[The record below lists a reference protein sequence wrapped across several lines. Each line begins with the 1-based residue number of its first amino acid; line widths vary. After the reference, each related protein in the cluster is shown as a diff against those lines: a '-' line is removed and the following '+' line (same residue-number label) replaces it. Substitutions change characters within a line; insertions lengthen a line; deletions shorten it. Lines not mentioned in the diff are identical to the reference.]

1 MDFIEAAVYTTTEG
15 IEPVTGVLLQLGVNG
30 FVVEDSQDFMEFLED
45 KNSHWDYVDDSLMA
59 LKDQETCVKV
69 YIAKNSQGAE
79 QLENI
84 RSELCRLK
92 SEDPEGDFW
101 TSGALSDRRERRG
114 TGQQLESL
122 FQPFPVGKRLVV
134 KPTWEQY
141 DNPENRLILEIDP
154 SSSFGTGQHH
164 TTQLCLSLLEECVT
178 PGCQVLDMGCGSG
191 ILGVGALLLGA
202 GYVTAVDID
211 ENAARIA
218 GENYRQNHL
227 PPERYEAC
235 CADVLGNLED
245 REKICGKEYDL
256 VAANIVA
263 DVIIAMAPLFTR
275 CVKKGGVLV
284 VSGIILERAEEVLS
298 VLKEQGFTV
307 EQIREQKD
315 WAAAKL
321 SR

>member
-1 MDFIEAAVYTTTEG
+1 MKTRRVLQERI
-15 IEPVTGVLLQLGVNG
+15 TGR
-30 FVVEDSQDFMEFLED
+30 
-45 KNSHWDYVDDSLMA
+45 
-59 LKDQETCVKV
+59 T
-69 YIAKNSQGAE
+69 I
-79 QLENI
+79 
-84 RSELCRLK
+84 CR
-92 SEDPEGDFW
+92 
-101 TSGALSDRRERRG
+101 
-114 TGQQLESL
+114 
-122 FQPFPVGKRLVV
+122 
-134 KPTWEQY
+134 
-141 DNPENRLILEIDP
+141 
-154 SSSFGTGQHH
+154 
-164 TTQLCLSLLEECVT
+164 
-178 PGCQVLDMGCGSG
+178 
-191 ILGVGALLLGA
+191 
-202 GYVTAVDID
+202 
-211 ENAARIA
+211 
-218 GENYRQNHL
+218 
-227 PPERYEAC
+227 PERYEAC